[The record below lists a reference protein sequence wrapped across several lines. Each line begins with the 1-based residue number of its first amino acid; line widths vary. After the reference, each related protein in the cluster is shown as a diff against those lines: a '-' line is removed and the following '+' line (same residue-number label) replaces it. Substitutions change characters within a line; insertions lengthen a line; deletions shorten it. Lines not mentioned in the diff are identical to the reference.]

1 MVGFEASHV
10 LSCGVLLLDDDDELP
25 SAPTTE
31 EVALVSRLGTGGV
44 TAIDGALEGAT
55 SERWL
60 KVARIVHDAM
70 DAGGFDVWEDSHLH
84 LHVRRLIDLVA
95 SGTLEAQG
103 NLRRP
108 RFSEVRKPP

>member
-1 MVGFEASHV
+1 M